1 MKQWMEVL
9 EKLMEEDRSAVLATV
24 TDSKGSVPRKAGAR
38 MIVGK
43 EGRIFGSIGGGILEH
58 QGIRAALR
66 ALEEKKSCQESF
78 DLSGETAI
86 EEGMI
91 CGGSLQVEFRYLSR
105 EMDGFEEV
113 FEELRKEAQKERK
126 AGKVYIFGGGHVAQ
140 ALAQVLVFLGFSCV
154 ILEDREEFLKKEL
167 FPGEVQLRRIDNQRI
182 GESVSIREEDCVCI
196 MTRGHKDDLVIEAQ
210 VLQTKASYIG
220 VIGSRRKAAVVAEKL
235 RTEYHIS
242 PEEIG
247 RIHTPIGL
255 PIGAETPEEIAVSIA
270 AELIRHRAG
279 YGTTVE

>member
-1 MKQWMEVL
+1 MKQWLEVL
-9 EKLMEEDRSAVLATV
+9 EKLMKEDRPAVLATV
-24 TDSKGSVPRKAGAR
+24 TGSKGSVPRKAGAR
-38 MIVGK
+38 MIVGN

-58 QGIRAALR
+58 QGIRTALK
-66 ALEEKKSCQESF
+66 ALEEQKSSRESF
-78 DLSGETAI
+78 DLSGETAA

-105 EMDGFEEV
+105 EMDGFEEE

-126 AGKVYIFGGGHVAQ
+126 TGKVYIFGGGHVAQ
-140 ALAQVLVFLGFSCV
+140 ALAQVLVFLEFSCV

-167 FPGEVQLRRIDNQRI
+167 FPREVQLRRIDNQRI
-182 GESVSIREEDCVCI
+182 GESVPIREEDCVCI

-220 VIGSRRKAAVVAEKL
+220 VIGSRRKAAYVAEKL
-235 RTEYHIS
+235 RKEYHIL

-279 YGTTVE
+279 YGMTVE